1 MSLHVAFLFHYSYI
15 NNLLQ
20 LVLWPNFFLGLLH
33 GKTIVSYKNVGQQDA
48 NLFAIRECRMSNTL
62 ERRKSR
68 VCFLN
73 YLLLLKK
80 QVVEELRKH
89 AKI

>member
-1 MSLHVAFLFHYSYI
+1 MNLHVAFLFHYSYI
-15 NNLLQ
+15 NDFLQ
-20 LVLWPNFFLGLLH
+20 LELWPNFFLCLLH
-33 GKTIVSYKNVGQQDA
+33 GETITSYKNVGQQDA
-48 NLFAIRECRMSNTL
+48 NLCAIRECRMTKIL

-80 QVVEELRKH
+80 QVVEEL
-89 AKI
+89 